1 MANWS
6 RFQLTARPKLTRNGK
21 ANGQIDYVEFS
32 ATSSEGNTARV
43 WRIDEWY
50 LTALFNIFE
59 SPELVTDIIS
69 ELRAGNS
76 VTLPGDYSGTQ
87 LIQLGFRM
95 PFRKPPHPFSISTI
109 NRSRY
114 AQESKDTVLTD
125 EGIASRFDAELS

>member
-6 RFQLTARPKLTRNGK
+6 RFRLTARPKLTRNGK

-32 ATSSEGNTARV
+32 ATSNEGNADRV

-69 ELRAGNS
+69 ELRAGNA
-76 VTLPGDYSGTQ
+76 VTFPDDYSGTQ

-95 PFRKPPHPFSISTI
+95 PFRKPPQSIKHI
-109 NRSRY
+109 N
-114 AQESKDTVLTD
+114 T
-125 EGIASRFDAELS
+125 

>member
-1 MANWS
+1 MANWN
-6 RFQLTARPKLTRNGK
+6 RFRLTARPELTRKGK

-32 ATSSEGNTARV
+32 ASSEGNADRV
-43 WRIDEWY
+43 LRIDEWY

-76 VTLPGDYSGTQ
+76 VTFPDDYSGTQ

-95 PFRKPPHPFSISTI
+95 PFRKPPHSLSVSTI
-109 NRSRY
+109 HRSRY
-114 AQESKDTVLTD
+114 MHKSKDTVLTD
-125 EGIASRFDAELS
+125 EGMASRCDAELS

>member
-1 MANWS
+1 MPNWN
-6 RFQLTARPKLTRNGK
+6 RFHLTARPKLTRKGK

-32 ATSSEGNTARV
+32 ATSSDGNADRV

-50 LTALFNIFE
+50 LTALFYIFE

-76 VTLPGDYSGTQ
+76 VTFPDDYSGTQ

-95 PFRKPPHPFSISTI
+95 PFRKPPHPLTV
-109 NRSRY
+109 SRNN
-114 AQESKDTVLTD
+114 APSDF
-125 EGIASRFDAELS
+125 A